1 MEIYANQ
8 IKGTRKVMSLP
19 LLKILGNEIAKLN
32 WNENSKQVVWSVFTL
47 SFFGSFRMGEILPQ
61 QENTFSPLDTLLW
74 SDVKFLENNHI
85 LVHVKTPKSRLPQGE
100 FVDIFQFD
108 GQGVCPVKAIMAL
121 RDSLGMVDLASPV
134 FQFSNGSFLTKT
146 RVNSILPQLLLP
158 YLGSVS
164 SEFSGHSFR
173 AAIPAVLARH
183 PDVANSSDIMGWG
196 RWKSQAYL
204 SYTRLKL
211 KQKKDAFA
219 KISNLLNL

>member
-1 MEIYANQ
+1 MRGKENMEIYANQ

-32 WNENSKQVVWSVFTL
+32 WNENSKQVVWSAFTL

-121 RDSLGMVDLASPV
+121 RDSLGMVDL
-134 FQFSNGSFLTKT
+134 T
-146 RVNSILPQLLLP
+146 RIKLLSLP
-158 YLGSVS
+158 
-164 SEFSGHSFR
+164 
-173 AAIPAVLARH
+173 
-183 PDVANSSDIMGWG
+183 
-196 RWKSQAYL
+196 
-204 SYTRLKL
+204 
-211 KQKKDAFA
+211 
-219 KISNLLNL
+219 